1 MSSSFDIDRIIN
13 RLWNYEMLEE
23 YLIKQVTEKAI
34 EIMSKE
40 PTVLTL
46 QLPCT
51 VVGDIHGQFHDLK
64 ELFAIGGTPPQTN
77 YVFLGDY
84 VDRGH
89 YGLECLLLL
98 AALKIRFP
106 NKISLLRGNHECT
119 LQTRDYGF
127 YDECM
132 KKYGN
137 VNVWKYSVAIFE
149 FMTTAAVLDN
159 SIFCVHGGLSQS
171 VDTIDEI
178 RKIERTKQI
187 PPTGPYCELLWS
199 DPDEN
204 QLEKFHKSSR
214 GAGCMF
220 NGLAVQE
227 FNQKNNT
234 TLICRAHQLAQDGYQ
249 WFFQN
254 TLVTVWSAPKYCYR
268 MDNVAS
274 VMEIDNATTYS
285 FKVFEAAPQD
295 PKGFVSRR
303 NVPDYFA

>member
-89 YGLECLLLL
+89 YGLE
-98 AALKIRFP
+98 
-106 NKISLLRGNHECT
+106 S
-119 LQTRDYGF
+119 
-127 YDECM
+127 
-132 KKYGN
+132 
-137 VNVWKYSVAIFE
+137 IFE

>member
-1 MSSSFDIDRIIN
+1 MTSTFDIDRIIN

-77 YVFLGDY
+77 YV
-84 VDRGH
+84 
-89 YGLECLLLL
+89 
-98 AALKIRFP
+98 
-106 NKISLLRGNHECT
+106 
-119 LQTRDYGF
+119 
-127 YDECM
+127 
-132 KKYGN
+132 
-137 VNVWKYSVAIFE
+137 
-149 FMTTAAVLDN
+149 
-159 SIFCVHGGLSQS
+159 
-171 VDTIDEI
+171 
-178 RKIERTKQI
+178 
-187 PPTGPYCELLWS
+187 

-204 QLEKFHKSSR
+204 QLDKFHKSSR